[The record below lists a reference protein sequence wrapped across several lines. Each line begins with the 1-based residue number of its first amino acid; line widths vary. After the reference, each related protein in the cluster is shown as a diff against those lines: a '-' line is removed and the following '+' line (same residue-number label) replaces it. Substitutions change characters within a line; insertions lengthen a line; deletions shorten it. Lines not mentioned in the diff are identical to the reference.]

1 MQFGPKVNKARG
13 CAVSSIEQ
21 NDERRIRGQ
30 MVRFQNQAAVRIDND
45 CVKRREI
52 ALGGI
57 SPCNQGQEKE
67 KKRLF
72 HVPLLDIAVK
82 PADASTDTAN
92 SDFTTQTFHLPG
104 RKTRWMGLLEVA
116 KTKTAKKVN
125 GNAPSH
131 LLRGFVFW
139 REQPP
144 NQTLEPTRV
153 FWFAPPFVKT

>member
-1 MQFGPKVNKARG
+1 M
-13 CAVSSIEQ
+13 SSLEQ
-21 NDERRIRGQ
+21 NDERRILGQ
-30 MVRFQNQAAVRIDND
+30 MVRFQNQATVRIDND
-45 CVKRREI
+45 CVNRREI

-57 SPCNQGQEKE
+57 SPRNQGQEKE

-92 SDFTTQTFHLPG
+92 SDFTTQTFHLPH
-104 RKTRWMGLLEVA
+104 KTRWMGLLEVA

-131 LLRGFVFW
+131 LLRGFVFE

-144 NQTLEPTRV
+144 NQTLKRTAGRGK
-153 FWFAPPFVKT
+153 AAR

>member
-1 MQFGPKVNKARG
+1 MGSV
-13 CAVSSIEQ
+13 EQ
-21 NDERRIRGQ
+21 NDERRILGQ

-52 ALGGI
+52 ALCGI
-57 SPCNQGQEKE
+57 SPRNQGQEKE

-72 HVPLLDIAVK
+72 HVPLLDIAV
-82 PADASTDTAN
+82 STDTAN

-131 LLRGFVFW
+131 LLRGFVF
-139 REQPP
+139 
-144 NQTLEPTRV
+144 
-153 FWFAPPFVKT
+153 

>member
-1 MQFGPKVNKARG
+1 
-13 CAVSSIEQ
+13 
-21 NDERRIRGQ
+21 

-45 CVKRREI
+45 CVNRRVI

-57 SPCNQGQEKE
+57 SPRNQGQEKE

-72 HVPLLDIAVK
+72 HVPLLHTAVK

-116 KTKTAKKVN
+116 KTKAAKKVN

-131 LLRGFVFW
+131 LLRGFVFQ
-139 REQPP
+139 REQPLKNRKASSGSGSVP
-144 NQTLEPTRV
+144 KSPPT
-153 FWFAPPFVKT
+153 ANLTSLCNHHLKTYL

>member
-1 MQFGPKVNKARG
+1 M
-13 CAVSSIEQ
+13 EQ
-21 NDERRIRGQ
+21 NDERRILGQ

-57 SPCNQGQEKE
+57 SPRNHGQEKE

-92 SDFTTQTFHLPG
+92 SNFIAVTHDGTPAAISNGKNEYRIDLTRTSSAAASEGAPG
-104 RKTRWMGLLEVA
+104 YLLQH
-116 KTKTAKKVN
+116 VN
-125 GNAPSH
+125 
-131 LLRGFVFW
+131 
-139 REQPP
+139 
-144 NQTLEPTRV
+144 
-153 FWFAPPFVKT
+153 

>member
-1 MQFGPKVNKARG
+1 M
-13 CAVSSIEQ
+13 EQ
-21 NDERRIRGQ
+21 NDERRILGQ

-57 SPCNQGQEKE
+57 SPRNQAQEKE

-82 PADASTDTAN
+82 PADASNDTAN
-92 SDFTTQTFHLPG
+92 SDFITQTFHPPW

-116 KTKTAKKVN
+116 KTKPRRRFVRWNQSLRRSPTP
-125 GNAPSH
+125 NAFLEIVSNAFPEIH
-131 LLRGFVFW
+131 APMRLL
-139 REQPP
+139 
-144 NQTLEPTRV
+144 LH
-153 FWFAPPFVKT
+153 

>member
-1 MQFGPKVNKARG
+1 
-13 CAVSSIEQ
+13 VSSLEQ
-21 NDERRIRGQ
+21 NDERRILGQ

-57 SPCNQGQEKE
+57 SPRNQGQEKE

-72 HVPLLDIAVK
+72 HVLLLDIAVK

-116 KTKTAKKVN
+116 KQKPRRRLMATRPRISSAVLCSRENSRLTK
-125 GNAPSH
+125 
-131 LLRGFVFW
+131 R
-139 REQPP
+139 
-144 NQTLEPTRV
+144 
-153 FWFAPPFVKT
+153 

>member
-1 MQFGPKVNKARG
+1 M
-13 CAVSSIEQ
+13 EQ
-21 NDERRIRGQ
+21 NDERRILGQ

-57 SPCNQGQEKE
+57 SPRNQGQEKE

-131 LLRGFVFW
+131 LLRGFVF
-139 REQPP
+139 
-144 NQTLEPTRV
+144 
-153 FWFAPPFVKT
+153 

>member
-13 CAVSSIEQ
+13 CAMSSLEQ
-21 NDERRIRGQ
+21 NDERRILGQ

-57 SPCNQGQEKE
+57 SPRNQGQEKE

-92 SDFTTQTFHLPG
+92 SDFTPQTFNLPG
-104 RKTRWMGLLEVA
+104 RKTRWMRLLEGA
-116 KTKTAKKVN
+116 KKKNAKKVN

-131 LLRGFVFW
+131 LLRGSVFW

-144 NQTLEPTRV
+144 NQALERTAARRE
-153 FWFAPPFVKT
+153 KKLRC

>member
-1 MQFGPKVNKARG
+1 L
-13 CAVSSIEQ
+13 EQ
-21 NDERRIRGQ
+21 NDERRILGQ

-57 SPCNQGQEKE
+57 SPRNQGQEKE

-72 HVPLLDIAVK
+72 HVPLLHT
-82 PADASTDTAN
+82 ADASTDTAN
-92 SDFTTQTFHLPG
+92 SGFTTQTFHLPG
-104 RKTRWMGLLEVA
+104 RKTRWMGLLKVA

-131 LLRGFVFW
+131 LLRGFVF
-139 REQPP
+139 
-144 NQTLEPTRV
+144 
-153 FWFAPPFVKT
+153 

>member
-1 MQFGPKVNKARG
+1 
-13 CAVSSIEQ
+13 
-21 NDERRIRGQ
+21 

-57 SPCNQGQEKE
+57 SPRNQGQEKE

-72 HVPLLDIAVK
+72 HVPLLEIAVK

-104 RKTRWMGLLEVA
+104 VKQDGWDCSKSRKQKPRRRLMATRPRISSAVLCSRENSRL
-116 KTKTAKKVN
+116 TKRWSEPPPGVC
-125 GNAPSH
+125 SH
-131 LLRGFVFW
+131 FR
-139 REQPP
+139 
-144 NQTLEPTRV
+144 
-153 FWFAPPFVKT
+153 

>member
-1 MQFGPKVNKARG
+1 
-13 CAVSSIEQ
+13 VSSLEQ
-21 NDERRIRGQ
+21 NDERRILGQ

-57 SPCNQGQEKE
+57 SPRNQGQEKE

-104 RKTRWMGLLEVA
+104 GKTRWMGLLEGA
-116 KTKTAKKVN
+116 KTKTAKKVIRPSMSDAAECFSKALPYN
-125 GNAPSH
+125 LEQGGYGTKYATYAPVIKNDN
-131 LLRGFVFW
+131 FVI
-139 REQPP
+139 
-144 NQTLEPTRV
+144 TKCL
-153 FWFAPPFVKT
+153 A